1 MTDTVASRKVELH
14 SLVELLSE
22 YECGHLLAAVSD
34 VVAGERFWERDVGV
48 MYNEY
53 VKARYFDLSRNLSS
67 LVPAGP
73 VYDDEPFVP
82 IPLVKS
88 YPTATRVALPD
99 PSASTA
105 PTTDVLAQR
114 RSRREYAPKPLTAD
128 QLSSLLHFAA
138 GVTGFV
144 QGYGY
149 RRWPLRSFPS
159 SGGLQTPELYVFV
172 RDVEGLSSG
181 LYHYQPLEHILEVL
195 TDTYDGDLLAAI
207 GLGQPYIQSA
217 PVVFAITG
225 YYARASWKYGERAF
239 RYMCMDVGFLGQN
252 LYIVAEALGLGACA
266 IAGFIDDALE
276 RLLGVDSREEMAF
289 LMFAVGPLAAA
300 TSDPISE

>member
-1 MTDTVASRKVELH
+1 MTHTVASTKGELH
-14 SLVELLSE
+14 ALVELLSE
-22 YECGHLLAAVSD
+22 YECEHLLAAVSD
-34 VVAGERFWERDVGV
+34 VASGERFWERDVGI

-82 IPLVKS
+82 IPLIKS
-88 YPTATRVALPD
+88 YPAATRVALPT
-99 PSASTA
+99 PTGTTR
-105 PTTDVLAQR
+105 PTTDAIAGR
-114 RSRREYAPKPLTAD
+114 RSHRDYASKPLTSG

-138 GVTGFV
+138 GTTGFV

-159 SGGLQTPELYVFV
+159 SGGLQTPELYVFL
-172 RDVEGLSSG
+172 RNVEGLRPG
-181 LYHYQPLEHILEVL
+181 LYHYQPLDHVLELL
-195 TDTYDGDLLAAI
+195 TDTYDGALLAAI
-207 GLGQPYIQSA
+207 GLGQPYLQTA

-225 YYARASWKYGERAF
+225 YYARANWKYGERAF

-252 LYIVAEALGLGACA
+252 LYLVAEALGLGACA

-289 LMFAVGPLAAA
+289 LMCTVGPLASA
-300 TSDPISE
+300 TSDARE